1 METKIILAYLIY
13 LPVTV
18 LLTLYVAHTLFK
30 NGRIF
35 MLDIFKGKE
44 DIANATNKL
53 FEVGFYLLNI
63 GFALLILKIEQEEPT
78 VERYTDA
85 GVVMAPGNIVDT
97 HQEVVEVLASKVG
110 GFAIYL
116 GVMLFFN
123 LYLLFRGRRKARMHQ
138 PPPVPVT
145 IGPVAT
151 A

>member
-1 METKIILAYLIY
+1 METKIILVYLIY
-13 LPVTV
+13 LPVTI

-63 GFALLILKIEQEEPT
+63 GFALLILKIKQEEPT
-78 VERYTDA
+78 VDHFTDA
-85 GVVMAPGNIVDT
+85 GAVMTTPNVLDT
-97 HQEVVEVLASKVG
+97 NQEVVEALASKIG

-123 LYLLFRGRRKARMHQ
+123 LYLFFRGRRKARMHQ
-138 PPPVPVT
+138 PPPMPIT
-145 IGPVAT
+145 IGALPT